1 MNLQELVFNAL
12 QTAKNVTIQQPAR
25 LVRKATTSIR
35 IILVLLVVL
44 NASVAS
50 KTTIILTNAQSV
62 FQTTLLTTIPV
73 KLTAQVT
80 HAVRMN

>member
-44 NASVAS
+44 NASVVS
-50 KTTIILTNAQSV
+50 KIVIILTNAMTA